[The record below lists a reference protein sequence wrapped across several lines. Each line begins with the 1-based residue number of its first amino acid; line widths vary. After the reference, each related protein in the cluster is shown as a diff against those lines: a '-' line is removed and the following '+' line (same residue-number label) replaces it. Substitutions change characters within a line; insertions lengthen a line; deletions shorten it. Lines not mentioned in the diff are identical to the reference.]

1 MNNSN
6 GKDKAFYDKRLN
18 FVATG
23 VLLLWIL
30 TIIFGIFSFIYIG
43 LLFNMSF
50 IVPAVNPLLYTVCIT
65 VVYSILIIIVFFAS
79 RSVSYSIINLFKNRR
94 WKEPSKFIKG
104 ILIQFLT
111 ASIASILT
119 IIFYKGNS
127 FTEFFILFFSFVFQF
142 SIMFLGCCLY
152 YYRYD
157 IPERRDFRKPH
168 NVY

>member
-6 GKDKAFYDKRLN
+6 GTDKASYDKRLN

-23 VLLLWIL
+23 VLLIWIL
-30 TIIFGIFSFIYIG
+30 TIIFGILSFMNTG
-43 LLFNMSF
+43 LLFNMPF
-50 IVPAVNPLLYTVCIT
+50 IAPAVNPFLYTVCIT
-65 VVYSILIIIVFFAS
+65 VVYSILFFIVFFAS
-79 RSVSYSIINLFKNRR
+79 RSVSYSIINQFKNRR
-94 WKEPSKFIKG
+94 QKEPSKFIKG

-119 IIFYKGNS
+119 IIFYKGNN
-127 FTEFFILFFSFVFQF
+127 FTEFFLLFFSFVFQF